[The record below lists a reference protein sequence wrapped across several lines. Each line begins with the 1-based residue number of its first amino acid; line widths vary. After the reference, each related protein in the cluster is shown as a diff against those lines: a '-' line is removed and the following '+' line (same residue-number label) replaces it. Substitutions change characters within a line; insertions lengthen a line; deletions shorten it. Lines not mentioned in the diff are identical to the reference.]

1 MGVDVVMF
9 VKPEREYTESEVRDL
24 SYEIASAFG
33 VEKFYIIRPNE
44 FEGIKG
50 RHALELV
57 KFGKVKDYFVGQTP
71 YEDDDFL
78 IEVNVRSRCYR
89 EGYERGDL
97 PLIFAIA
104 AWLSNR
110 MGGETWYGGD
120 DEGVDLLTDE
130 VIEELWNHFC
140 KVGHLPY
147 YRSPF
152 GEKGNPVCC
161 FCGGKE
167 MFEFGCSKGD
177 NLYFCSGCGLKVMRE
192 TKTGR
197 VVQIEDDPW

>member
-1 MGVDVVMF
+1 MGVDAVMF

-33 VEKFYIIRPNE
+33 AEKFFIIRPNE

-57 KFGKVKDYFVGQTP
+57 KFGKVKHCFACQTL
-71 YEDDDFL
+71 YKDDDFL
-78 IEVNVRSRCYR
+78 IEVNICSRCYR
-89 EGYERGDL
+89 EGYERGNL
-97 PLIFAIA
+97 PLILAVSN
-104 AWLSNR
+104 WLSKR
-110 MGGETWYGGD
+110 LRGEVWYGGD
-120 DEGVDLLTDE
+120 DEYVDLLTEE
-130 VIEELWNHFC
+130 VREKLWNHFC

-152 GEKGNPVCC
+152 GERGNPVCS

-177 NLYFCSGCGLKVMRE
+177 NLYFCPGCGLKVVKK

-197 VVQIEDDPW
+197 VVQIEDVY